1 MGRVQDK
8 VAIVTGGAG
17 GLGAEDARLLASEG
31 ARVVLTDL
39 DEERGRAVAGEIGG
53 DALFLRHD
61 IASED
66 DWRAVVAETEERF
79 GGVDILV
86 NNAGILLAASIEETT
101 VDVWEKIMRVNAQG
115 YFLGCK
121 YGLQAMRKRSA
132 GSIVN
137 MGSLA
142 GVAGM
147 SAFCAYSA
155 SKGAV
160 TAMTRNIAAYCRNA
174 KLDVRC
180 NVIHPDGIKTPMIS
194 GLYENPQPG
203 SLPQVGD
210 ANQAMTRM
218 AEPRDIANLVLFL
231 ASDES
236 RFINGAEVRIDNA
249 WTIWADR

>member
-39 DEERGRAVAGEIGG
+39 DEERGRTVAGEIGG

-121 YGLQAMRKRSA
+121 YGLQAMRKR
-132 GSIVN
+132 
-137 MGSLA
+137 
-142 GVAGM
+142 
-147 SAFCAYSA
+147 
-155 SKGAV
+155 
-160 TAMTRNIAAYCRNA
+160 
-174 KLDVRC
+174 
-180 NVIHPDGIKTPMIS
+180 
-194 GLYENPQPG
+194 
-203 SLPQVGD
+203 
-210 ANQAMTRM
+210 
-218 AEPRDIANLVLFL
+218 PRAR
-231 ASDES
+231 S
-236 RFINGAEVRIDNA
+236 
-249 WTIWADR
+249 